1 MRHKTTLPILL
12 LALAAAALPASAQ
25 TLPSVSIATFPAHPA
40 PGDEIVLKLS
50 GQWPDGCVPETG
62 RTKLTTSGTKLHVN
76 FNYSGIPGPCTAAV
90 TPWTLDVPVGALAAG
105 AYTVEV
111 TRTRTFSAPEPIG
124 NGAFSVVP
132 LAASTVYVPGFFAP
146 GATVSMAST
155 LAAYNNTDKNVTVEF
170 AGAWDGLGA
179 APTPADAAVGPNAAV
194 ILDSHTLRAGQHVQM
209 LAITAPRRV
218 ALRATLERLETVP
231 EGLPKV
237 PESLG
242 RLELPVFGELFPAG
256 MTAIAGDVSLSAS
269 ECAEGATNRRR
280 VNLTLFNAGDAAA
293 TFRVSAVSATAG
305 PGGPASE
312 KEYSVPA
319 SSIVQFNELPL
330 EGLPVCAAGGAWF
343 RITGDQP
350 FLAYLS
356 TVRSETLPGVLPYE
370 IFPAKLDR

>member
-1 MRHKTTLPILL
+1 MRHKTPLPLLL
-12 LALAAAALPASAQ
+12 LALTAAVFPAAAQ
-25 TLPSVSIATFPAHPA
+25 TLPSVSIATFPAAPA

-62 RTKLTTSGTKLHVN
+62 RTKLTTNGTKLHVN

-90 TPWTLDVPVGALAAG
+90 TPWTLDVPVGALDAG
-105 AYTVEV
+105 TYAVEV

-124 NGAFSVVP
+124 SGSFSVVP

-146 GATVSMAST
+146 GAAISMAST
-155 LAAYNNTDKNVTVEF
+155 LTAYNNTDKNVTIEF

-179 APTPADAAVGPNAAV
+179 AETPADVPVGPNSAV
-194 ILDSHTLRAGQHVQM
+194 VLESRKLREGQHVQM

-231 EGLPKV
+231 EELAKV

-256 MTAIAGDVSLSAS
+256 MTAVAGDVSLSAS
-269 ECAEGATNRRR
+269 ECADGATSRRR
-280 VNLTLFNAGDAAA
+280 VNLTLFNAGEADA
-293 TFRVSAVSATAG
+293 TFHVSTVSAMTG
-305 PGGPASE
+305 PGLPSME
-312 KEYSVPA
+312 REYTVPA
-319 SSIVQFNELPL
+319 ASVVQFNELPL
-330 EGLPVCAAGGAWF
+330 QGLPVCLAGGAWF

-350 FLAYLS
+350 FLAYIS
-356 TVRSETLPGVLPYE
+356 TVRPETLPGVLPYE